1 MAMDIG
7 SKWIIKRFLF
17 SYGFYCLSLVCLE
30 LNRMK
35 SISAERV
42 SHKGESRI
50 TLRFW
55 YDKELISKLKELPE
69 VRWSQSLNCWHV
81 PDNEG
86 VLGRLSEILRVTA
99 IIDLSGVIQVR
110 DVIKEAKD
118 IMADME
124 SLKDVHLPDVQTNEK
139 NSLCENEAPEDQE
152 EPYPFGDEHG
162 ESVPGREKFSP
173 VEFTL
178 NEADGKL
185 IIRFTG
191 KYDRDWIKELRS
203 YGRIRFDP
211 VHLEWILSWS
221 RMKVDSLS
229 DYFAS
234 RGVGVIVKKAVI
246 AQKVQEQ
253 RTGETSD
260 IRKRYLSEE
269 ILKGIENTRRFLAG
283 KRYSGRTIETYVS
296 LLELF
301 FKYFSGKD
309 PLNIGEEDISNFFN
323 DYIIYHRYSA
333 SYHNQLISAIKMFY
347 HVNGS
352 HVIDS
357 SSLVRPRRGR
367 ALPKVFSKEEIKSI
381 LNACRNIKH
390 RLILWLIYSCGL
402 RRSELINIR
411 IKDLDRSRGILNIRQ
426 AKGMNDRIV
435 PVSEKVWEK
444 VDEYI
449 SGYEPEFWLFE
460 GQGGGKYS
468 AESVYR
474 VFKQALRRAG
484 IKKDVGVHSLRH
496 SYATHLH
503 ENGVDIRYIQEL
515 LGHRSTRTTEIY
527 THVSRRN
534 LVAVR
539 SPIDDL
545 DLK

>member
-1 MAMDIG
+1 M
-7 SKWIIKRFLF
+7 KTII
-17 SYGFYCLSLVCLE
+17 
-30 LNRMK
+30 
-35 SISAERV
+35 AERV
-42 SHKGESRI
+42 VHKGESRI
-50 TLRFW
+50 ALKFQ
-55 YDKELISKLKELPE
+55 YDKELISILKEISG
-69 VRWSQSLNCWHV
+69 VMWSTTMHCWHV
-81 PDNEG
+81 PDKVEIYE
-86 VLGRLSEILRVTA
+86 RLPEIFLDRAEVV
-99 IIDLSGVIQVR
+99 LSGIR
-110 DVIKEAKD
+110 KLAKD
-118 IMADME
+118 IRKSDVRLLNGQQADNINQLHRQSFGNDNLVGFQPGGTYQDQNLFE
-124 SLKDVHLPDVQTNEK
+124 FERYETRTEK
-139 NSLCENEAPEDQE
+139 
-152 EPYPFGDEHG
+152 Y
-162 ESVPGREKFSP
+162 SP

-178 NEADGKL
+178 SEADGKL

-191 KYDRDWIKELRS
+191 RYDREWITELRS
-203 YGRIRFDP
+203 YGRIKFDP
-211 VHLEWILSWS
+211 VRLEWILSWS

-234 RGVGVIVKKAVI
+234 RGIGVIVR
-246 AQKVQEQ
+246 KVAISSRVKEQ
-253 RTGETSD
+253 RDGEGSS
-260 IRKRYLSEE
+260 IRERILPEE
-269 ILKGIENTRRFLAG
+269 ILKGIENIRRFLAE
-283 KRYSGRTIETYVS
+283 KRYSGRTIDIYGS

-309 PLNIGEEDISNFFN
+309 PYRISEEDISDFVH
-323 DYIIYHRYSA
+323 DYIIYHGYSV

-347 HVNGS
+347 QVNGS
-352 HVIDS
+352 FVIDMS
-357 SSLVRPRRGR
+357 ALVRPRRGR
-367 ALPKVFSKEEIKSI
+367 ALPKVFSKLEIKSI
-381 LNACRNIKH
+381 LNASRNIKH
-390 RLILWLIYSCGL
+390 KLILWLIYSCGL

-411 IKDLDRSRGILNIRQ
+411 IRDLDRSRGILNIRQ

-435 PVSEKVWEK
+435 PISDKVWEK

-449 SGYEPEFWLFE
+449 TAYEPEYWLFE
-460 GQGGGKYS
+460 GQGGGRYS
-468 AESVYR
+468 TESVYR

-534 LVAVR
+534 LIAVR

>member
-1 MAMDIG
+1 M
-7 SKWIIKRFLF
+7 KTIIT
-17 SYGFYCLSLVCLE
+17 
-30 LNRMK
+30 
-35 SISAERV
+35 ERV
-42 SHKGESRI
+42 LHKGESRI
-50 TLRFW
+50 ALKFQ
-55 YDKELISKLKELPE
+55 YDAELISLVKKIPDI
-69 VRWSQSLNCWHV
+69 RWSKTMCCWHV
-81 PDNEG
+81 PDNAISFE
-86 VLGRLSEILRVTA
+86 RLSDLLRSKA
-99 IIDLSGVIQVR
+99 IIDLSGITKSENAAGKAEN
-110 DVIKEAKD
+110 IILNGEPGT
-118 IMADME
+118 
-124 SLKDVHLPDVQTNEK
+124 SFHLPDIVPNEQRRHK
-139 NSLCENEAPEDQE
+139 INQRAEAQNDSHSIREG
-152 EPYPFGDEHG
+152 YI
-162 ESVPGREKFSP
+162 ESDPGWNDFSP

-185 IIRFTG
+185 IVRFTG
-191 KYDRDWIKELRS
+191 KYDRDWIRELKS
-203 YGRIRFDP
+203 YGRITFDP
-211 VHLEWILSWS
+211 VRLEWILGWS
-221 RMKVDSLS
+221 GIIADSLS
-229 DYFAS
+229 DYFSS
-234 RGVGVIVKKAVI
+234 RGVGVIIKKAGI
-246 AQKVQEQ
+246 AAKVKEQ
-253 RTGETSD
+253 RDGESAD
-260 IRKRYLSEE
+260 IRNRFLPEE
-269 ILKGIENTRRFLAG
+269 ILKGIENTRRFLIV
-283 KRYSGRTIETYVS
+283 KRYSGRTIEAYVS
-296 LLELF
+296 MLELF

-309 PLNIGEEDISNFFN
+309 PLSISEEDISDFFN

-333 SYHNQLISAIKMFY
+333 SYHSQLISAIKMY
-347 HVNGS
+347 YQVNGS

-381 LNACRNIKH
+381 LNASRNIKH

-411 IKDLDRSRGILNIRQ
+411 LQDLDRPRGLLNIRQ

-449 SGYEPEFWLFE
+449 GVYRPEFWLIE
-460 GQGGGKYS
+460 GQNGGRYS
-468 AESVYR
+468 VESVYN
-474 VFKQALRRAG
+474 VFKQALQGAG

-515 LGHRSTRTTEIY
+515 LGHKSSRTTEIY

-539 SPIDDL
+539 SPIEDL